1 MSESESRMDRVE
13 RMVEASA
20 VAIDNLTAK
29 VEANAVA
36 IDNLTAKV
44 EANAVAIDNLT
55 AKVEANTASIADL
68 KLAVSAM
75 LDTNE
80 QFQRNFDVLVTE
92 NRRIWEYLMNRQPN
106 GGGPGR

>member
-20 VAIDNLTAK
+20 MAIDNLTAR
-29 VEANAVA
+29 
-36 IDNLTAKV
+36 L
-44 EANAVAIDNLT
+44 DNLT